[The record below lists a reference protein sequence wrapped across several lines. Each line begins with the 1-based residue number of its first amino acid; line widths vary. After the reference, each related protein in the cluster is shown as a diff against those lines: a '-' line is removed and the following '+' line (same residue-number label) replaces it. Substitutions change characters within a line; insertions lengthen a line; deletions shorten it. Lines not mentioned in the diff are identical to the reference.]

1 MQKPHRKA
9 ENSKKL
15 LSYTYRKS
23 QYLIDVLYFKL
34 MTLMKVEYL
43 NHECNE
49 NCKDKAEM
57 YILYVLQKIYNI
69 SKILPLILH

>member
-1 MQKPHRKA
+1 MQRPHRKA

-34 MTLMKVEYL
+34 MTLMKEYL
-43 NHECNE
+43 NHESNE
-49 NCKDKAEM
+49 NCEDKAEI
-57 YILYVLQKIYNI
+57 YILYVLQRIYNI
-69 SKILPLILH
+69 AKILSLILH

>member
-1 MQKPHRKA
+1 MQRPHRKA

-34 MTLMKVEYL
+34 MTSMKEYL
-43 NHECNE
+43 NHESNE
-49 NCKDKAEM
+49 NCEDKAEI

-69 SKILPLILH
+69 AKILSLILH

>member
-1 MQKPHRKA
+1 MQRPHRKA

-34 MTLMKVEYL
+34 MTLMKEYL
-43 NHECNE
+43 NHESNE
-49 NCKDKAEM
+49 NCEDKAEI

-69 SKILPLILH
+69 AKILSLILH